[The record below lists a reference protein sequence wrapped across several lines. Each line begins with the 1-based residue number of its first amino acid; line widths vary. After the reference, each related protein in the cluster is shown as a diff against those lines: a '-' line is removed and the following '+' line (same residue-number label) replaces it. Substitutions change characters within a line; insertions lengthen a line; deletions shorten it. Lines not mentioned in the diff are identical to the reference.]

1 LVEERLKKLIVERYG
16 SMIAFSKSI
25 GMANSTLA
33 TIMER
38 GVNKASIN
46 NIIKICEALGISAD
60 SLAHGKIVHKKKPS
74 KQDPIPVETAIEE
87 IQENII
93 KKDLTFNG
101 ERMTVE
107 EKENLANAVG
117 LSLEIMMRQNKR
129 HKLKDG
135 IK

>member
-1 LVEERLKKLIVERYG
+1 MVEDRLRKLIVERYG

-60 SLAHGKIVHKKKPS
+60 SLAHGQIVHNKKP
-74 KQDPIPVETAIEE
+74 QGQITIEAMVEDF
-87 IQENII
+87 QNKII
-93 KKDLTFNG
+93 SDSLTING
-101 ERMTVE
+101 VPMTEE
-107 EKENLANAVG
+107 EKENMATAIG
-117 LSLEIMMRQNKR
+117 LTFDCLKMHHKKQKT
-129 HKLKDG
+129 KLKG
-135 IK
+135 